1 MVQNPVRAITV
12 GSPTSADYNAKD
24 GSALGFYNADQLSN
38 TRNRACISVSR

>member
-12 GSPTSADYNAKD
+12 VSPTSTDYNAND